1 MGTRFDVS
9 VFVALTED
17 PVKGPRTIAHL
28 VRLQGFALSATGS
41 ERHMAGMATC
51 RSGCD
56 PYIYSE
62 SQSVCA
68 ILIRLFSVPSASEA
82 L

>member
-28 VRLQGFALSATGS
+28 VRLQGFALVSYRLQT
-41 ERHMAGMATC
+41 
-51 RSGCD
+51 
-56 PYIYSE
+56 PYDWHGNMPLR
-62 SQSVCA
+62 V
-68 ILIRLFSVPSASEA
+68 
-82 L
+82 